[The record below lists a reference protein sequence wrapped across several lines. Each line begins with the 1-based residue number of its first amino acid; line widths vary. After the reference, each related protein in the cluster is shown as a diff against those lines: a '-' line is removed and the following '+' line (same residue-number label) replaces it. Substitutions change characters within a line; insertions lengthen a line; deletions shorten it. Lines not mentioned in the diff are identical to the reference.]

1 MRNSRM
7 MPYRCY
13 FTVYRHEEQR
23 MRRSIRSKQ
32 CDLFAVPATAPLSI
46 AGTMRANLVSL
57 LGALL
62 LEVWSTQRPEVI
74 TAEKEQDHEHKN
86 NG

>member
-1 MRNSRM
+1 M
-7 MPYRCY
+7 MPYRCH
-13 FTVYRHEEQR
+13 FTVSRHEEQR

-32 CDLFAVPATAPLSI
+32 RDLFAVPATAPLSI
-46 AGTMRANLVSL
+46 PGTMRAGLVSL

-62 LEVWSTQRPEVI
+62 LEVLSNQHQEVI
-74 TAEKEQDHEHKN
+74 AAEKEPDHEHEN